1 MKKDIINRIILSIL
15 LLFSG
20 YLIGLVSSDCSSASH
35 HEVEYRIIGLN
46 HLSETSELEDELNK
60 MGVDGWELV
69 QFGKYMAIFK
79 R

>member
-1 MKKDIINRIILSIL
+1 MRMDLMNRIILSIL

-20 YLIGLVSSDCSSASH
+20 YLIGFVSSDCSSAGH
-35 HEVEYRIIGLN
+35 HEVEYRIIALN
-46 HLSETSELEDELNK
+46 HLSEGSELEEELNK

>member
-1 MKKDIINRIILSIL
+1 MKKDIISRIILTIV

-20 YLIGLVSSDCSSASH
+20 YLIGFVSSDCPSAGH
-35 HEVEYRIIGLN
+35 HEVEYRIIALN
-46 HLSETSELEDELNK
+46 HLSEGSELEEELNK